1 MKTSYLLLCLL
12 FVSTTHAQIQI
23 VDTAPGTNQVALSG
37 SYTQNFD
44 SLTGTGSGRPWTDN
58 VTLPG
63 WYITASAYGLGFGG
77 GEGISSMGYV
87 GGQGDRALGPVGSIS
102 HDELIAVSF
111 KNLTSSTLTSVS
123 VAFDGEQW
131 NRQAANPQKPSS
143 LLFSYQIFEA
153 GTGAIYIVENTG
165 WTFVPSLGFTSPNA
179 SLNASSTLDGN
190 DPANS
195 VRGFV
200 SFVNGFT
207 LAPGQELWLSWGSY
221 SALGVPIHGLGIDNL
236 SVSFATVPEPASYAA
251 LVGGLVLGLVALR
264 RRRSAR

>member
-1 MKTSYLLLCLL
+1 MKKLSLLLCLL
-12 FVSTTHAQIQI
+12 LVSTSHGQIQI
-23 VDTAPGTNQVALSG
+23 VDTAPGSNQVALSDT
-37 SYTQNFD
+37 YTQNFD
-44 SLTGTGSGRPWTDN
+44 SLTGTGTLKFWTDN
-58 VTLPG
+58 STLPG
-63 WYITASAYGLGFGG
+63 WYITDSAYGFGFGG
-77 GEGISSMGYV
+77 GEGIWSLGYA
-87 GGQGDRALGPVGSIS
+87 GGQGDRALGPVGSSGI
-102 HDELIAVSF
+102 DALIAVSF

-123 VAFDGEQW
+123 VTFDGEQW

-143 LLFSYQIFEA
+143 LLFSYQVFEA
-153 GTGAIYIVENTG
+153 GTGAIYADEHIG

-251 LVGGLVLGLVALR
+251 LAGTLALGLVALR